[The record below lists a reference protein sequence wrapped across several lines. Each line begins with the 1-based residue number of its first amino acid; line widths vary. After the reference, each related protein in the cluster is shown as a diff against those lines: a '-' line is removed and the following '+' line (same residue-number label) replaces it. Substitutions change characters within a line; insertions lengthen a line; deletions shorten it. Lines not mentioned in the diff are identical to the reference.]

1 MNDLWSAYDQPA
13 LARQYVYER
22 ADGQREIH
30 LYIEGIHCAACGWQI
45 RTTLQRAF
53 PGLTVAVNV
62 ATARAEICYP
72 PTVALSALLRTIAG
86 AGFTPNLFR
95 PAENERRQ
103 QAQQRAQL
111 LRLAV
116 AGLGMM
122 QVMMLALALYAGAWQ
137 GMEAQYRALFR
148 WLSLLLTTPV
158 FFYSGWP
165 FLQRAGA
172 GLRARTV
179 NMDVPIALALAGAY
193 GASVYHTVL
202 GRGEIYFESV
212 AMFIF
217 FLSLSRHLEFRTRRR
232 AQLNAIQFMK
242 LLPEVVERW
251 EGSAS
256 VSPGA
261 EEAPAGWRQVPLS
274 TVQPGDRLRVR
285 AEATIPVDGL
295 IVAGSSRVDEAML
308 SGESATASSTAAP
321 QPLPRRPSN
330 EEAPAGWRQVPLS
343 TVQPGDRL
351 RVRAEAT
358 IPVDGLIV
366 AGSSRVDEAMLS
378 GESEALPRRPGD
390 RVLAGSHN
398 LASPLE
404 IEVSATGQETTLAG
418 IQRLMARAEQHKS
431 ARLEENFRLAQQSI
445 IALLLLAALGYG
457 LWSWLA
463 PERAFEIVL
472 AVLVATCPCAL
483 ALATPT
489 VLTGALN
496 HAHRQRILIKDSA
509 TLDRLLRV
517 RDVVFDKTGT
527 LTEGRFRLLQSHYDS
542 DAAELN
548 ALAASLER
556 HSSHPL
562 AWTVRQLSPDADLPL
577 AEVAVVASQGVSGLY
592 RGRRWYIGRREFMP
606 ISCLPPPTEDGVWV
620 YLSDGERL
628 RAQWQLDDPPRPGL
642 TALLAELGADYRLHL
657 YSGDRPANVQ
667 RLAQLGPFTSVAA
680 GLLPADKL
688 RRLETLP
695 PGGRLM
701 VGDGINDGPVLAAAE
716 VAVAVGRANP
726 LSQSQA
732 DIVLL
737 AAGVEALPYLFRL
750 ARRCRRLIRQNLAWA
765 LGYNLLIVPLA
776 LAGLLSPWLA
786 ALGMSLS
793 SLLVVGNGLRI
804 GRTPP
809 P

>member
-193 GASVYHTVL
+193 VASVYHTVL

-261 EEAPAGWRQVPLS
+261 
-274 TVQPGDRLRVR
+274 
-285 AEATIPVDGL
+285 
-295 IVAGSSRVDEAML
+295 
-308 SGESATASSTAAP
+308 
-321 QPLPRRPSN
+321 

-527 LTEGRFRLLQSHYDS
+527 LTEGRFRLRQSHYDG

-606 ISCLPPPTEDGVWV
+606 VACPPPPTEDGVWV

-628 RAQWQLDDPPRPGL
+628 RVQWQLDDPPRPGL
-642 TALLAELGADYRLHL
+642 AALLAELGADYRLHL

>member
-285 AEATIPVDGL
+285 AEG
-295 IVAGSSRVDEAML
+295 
-308 SGESATASSTAAP
+308 
-321 QPLPRRPSN
+321 
-330 EEAPAGWRQVPLS
+330 
-343 TVQPGDRL
+343 
-351 RVRAEAT
+351 T

-527 LTEGRFRLLQSHYDS
+527 LTEGRFRLLQSHYDG

-562 AWTVRQLSPDADLPL
+562 AWTVRQLSPDADLSL

-606 ISCLPPPTEDGVWV
+606 VACPPPPTEDGVWV

-642 TALLAELGADYRLHL
+642 AALLAELGADYRLHL

-667 RLAQLGPFTSVAA
+667 RLARLGPFTSVAA

>member
-261 EEAPAGWRQVPLS
+261 EEAS
-274 TVQPGDRLRVR
+274 
-285 AEATIPVDGL
+285 
-295 IVAGSSRVDEAML
+295 
-308 SGESATASSTAAP
+308 
-321 QPLPRRPSN
+321 
-330 EEAPAGWRQVPLS
+330 AGWRQVPLS

-527 LTEGRFRLLQSHYDS
+527 LTEGRFRLLQSHYDG

-642 TALLAELGADYRLHL
+642 AALLAELGADYRLHL

>member
-30 LYIEGIHCAACGWQI
+30 LYIEGIHCVACGWQI

-261 EEAPAGWRQVPLS
+261 EE
-274 TVQPGDRLRVR
+274 T
-285 AEATIPVDGL
+285 
-295 IVAGSSRVDEAML
+295 
-308 SGESATASSTAAP
+308 
-321 QPLPRRPSN
+321 
-330 EEAPAGWRQVPLS
+330 PAGWRQVPLS

-527 LTEGRFRLLQSHYDS
+527 LTEGRFRLLQSHYDG

-606 ISCLPPPTEDGVWV
+606 VACPPPPTEDGVWV

-642 TALLAELGADYRLHL
+642 AALLAELGADYRLHL

>member
-285 AEATIPVDGL
+285 AEG
-295 IVAGSSRVDEAML
+295 
-308 SGESATASSTAAP
+308 
-321 QPLPRRPSN
+321 
-330 EEAPAGWRQVPLS
+330 
-343 TVQPGDRL
+343 
-351 RVRAEAT
+351 T

-404 IEVSATGQETTLAG
+404 IEVSAAGQETTLAG

-527 LTEGRFRLLQSHYDS
+527 LTEGRFRLLQSHYDG

-606 ISCLPPPTEDGVWV
+606 VACPPPPTEDGVWV

-642 TALLAELGADYRLHL
+642 AALLAELGADYRLHL

>member
-1 MNDLWSAYDQPA
+1 M
-13 LARQYVYER
+13 
-22 ADGQREIH
+22 
-30 LYIEGIHCAACGWQI
+30 
-45 RTTLQRAF
+45 
-53 PGLTVAVNV
+53 
-62 ATARAEICYP
+62 
-72 PTVALSALLRTIAG
+72 
-86 AGFTPNLFR
+86 
-95 PAENERRQ
+95 
-103 QAQQRAQL
+103 
-111 LRLAV
+111 
-116 AGLGMM
+116 
-122 QVMMLALALYAGAWQ
+122 
-137 GMEAQYRALFR
+137 
-148 WLSLLLTTPV
+148 
-158 FFYSGWP
+158 
-165 FLQRAGA
+165 
-172 GLRARTV
+172 
-179 NMDVPIALALAGAY
+179 
-193 GASVYHTVL
+193 
-202 GRGEIYFESV
+202 
-212 AMFIF
+212 
-217 FLSLSRHLEFRTRRR
+217 
-232 AQLNAIQFMK
+232 
-242 LLPEVVERW
+242 
-251 EGSAS
+251 
-256 VSPGA
+256 
-261 EEAPAGWRQVPLS
+261 
-274 TVQPGDRLRVR
+274 
-285 AEATIPVDGL
+285 
-295 IVAGSSRVDEAML
+295 
-308 SGESATASSTAAP
+308 
-321 QPLPRRPSN
+321 
-330 EEAPAGWRQVPLS
+330 
-343 TVQPGDRL
+343 
-351 RVRAEAT
+351 
-358 IPVDGLIV
+358 
-366 AGSSRVDEAMLS
+366 
-378 GESEALPRRPGD
+378 
-390 RVLAGSHN
+390 
-398 LASPLE
+398 
-404 IEVSATGQETTLAG
+404 
-418 IQRLMARAEQHKS
+418 
-431 ARLEENFRLAQQSI
+431 
-445 IALLLLAALGYG
+445 
-457 LWSWLA
+457 
-463 PERAFEIVL
+463 
-472 AVLVATCPCAL
+472 
-483 ALATPT
+483 
-489 VLTGALN
+489 
-496 HAHRQRILIKDSA
+496 
-509 TLDRLLRV
+509 

-527 LTEGRFRLLQSHYDS
+527 LTEGRFRLLQSHYDG

-606 ISCLPPPTEDGVWV
+606 VACPPPPTEDGVWV

-642 TALLAELGADYRLHL
+642 AALLAELGADYRLHL